1 MPAMVTGDR
10 CSWLAQG
17 SDVQT
22 FGKQGQSG
30 KAGKVG
36 GQGKNSDS
44 LTLFLDGSPLKLDIS
59 GQKGV
64 DGENGSNGSDG
75 NCSGQPSNVTRNL
88 PNLFGQFKPA
98 AVGRGMPTI
107 AVPPENLAVRMVS
120 MGRRVIVVVTVARD
134 V

>member
-1 MPAMVTGDR
+1 MRPEA
-10 CSWLAQG
+10 
-17 SDVQT
+17 
-22 FGKQGQSG
+22 
-30 KAGKVG
+30 
-36 GQGKNSDS
+36 
-44 LTLFLDGSPLKLDIS
+44 P
-59 GQKGV
+59 GV
-64 DGENGSNGSDG
+64 LGVREARGAR
-75 NCSGQPSNVTRNL
+75 VVAV